1 MVVGEVRMLI
11 DGELVEAGSGKRF
24 ANINPATEE
33 ILGEVA
39 DADATDMAR
48 AIDAARRAFDDTDW
62 STNKKLRKR
71 CLQQLQDA
79 LVAEKEQI
87 RQELVDEV
95 GTPVML
101 TFGAQLDW
109 PLEDALTWPLH
120 HIDEFE
126 WERELEVSHQ
136 MGITSRRAVYK
147 EPIGV
152 VGAIV
157 PWNFPVEVTLNKIG
171 PILATGNTCIL
182 KPAPD
187 TPWNATRLGRLIAEM
202 TDIPAGV
209 INVVTAADHLVGELL
224 TRDPRVDMIS
234 FTGSTPTG
242 MRITEKG
249 SRTLKRVF
257 LELGGKSAMI
267 VLDDADLDSV
277 LAAAPMVACT
287 HAGQGCALLTRVL
300 VPRPRYDEAV
310 QILAA
315 GFQAV
320 PYGDPNDPMNIS
332 GPQVSRKQQQRVLD
346 YIEKGKAEGAEVVVG
361 GGRPAHL
368 PKGYFVEPTLFA
380 NVDNKMTIAQQ
391 EIFGPVQVVIPFDD
405 DEDAIHIANDSSYG
419 LSGGVFSADEDRAT
433 GVARRI
439 RTGSIGVNGGM
450 WYGADSPYGGYK
462 QSGIGRQC
470 GREGFEQHLE
480 TKAIAW
486 MS

>member
-1 MVVGEVRMLI
+1 VGEARMLI
-11 DGELVEAGSGKRF
+11 DGDLVEAGSGKRF
-24 ANINPATEE
+24 ANVNPATEE

-101 TFGAQLDW
+101 TYGAQLDW
-109 PLEDALTWPLH
+109 PLEDALTWPMH

-147 EPIGV
+147 EPVGV

-209 INVVTAADHLVGELL
+209 MNVVTAADHLVGELL

-234 FTGSTPTG
+234 FTGSTATG

-267 VLDDADLDSV
+267 VLDDADLDTV

-315 GFQAV
+315 GFKAV

-332 GPQVSRKQQQRVLD
+332 GPQVSRKQQDRVLD

-361 GGRPAHL
+361 GGRPSHL

-405 DEDAIHIANDSSYG
+405 DEDAIRIANDSSYG
-419 LSGGVFSADEDRAT
+419 LSGGVFSADEARAT